1 MSELKQFNLARTSLL
16 TFINELDEN
25 VLDRT
30 SEYFENTIR
39 WHIGNILFV
48 NEKFLFV
55 NQKNAPT
62 LPEEYKELFSSDRT
76 VKDWTIE
83 PPSLEN
89 LLTQLEEQQVRINRF
104 DELFWKSNVKFKVP
118 YGSVKTHGDLLI
130 MLSYREA
137 EIIGMMKVMQSII
150 KKPSLH

>member
-1 MSELKQFNLARTSLL
+1 MSELKQFNLVRTSLL
-16 TFINELDEN
+16 TFITQLDDR

-55 NQKNAPT
+55 NPKNSQT

-76 VKDWTIE
+76 VKDWTIK

-89 LLTQLEEQQVRINRF
+89 LITQLEEQQVRINRF

-118 YGSVKTHGDLLI
+118 YGSVETYGDLLI

-150 KKPSLH
+150 ERPSLY